1 MTTST
6 CGTPGT
12 ADRPI
17 PTGGGRTTPDATRS
31 GDGARGRAAEAGGGS
46 ERTAFV
52 LSGGG
57 SLGAVQVGMLQ
68 ALSGAGVEPDLL
80 VGTSAGA
87 VNATWVAGHG
97 MSSDSLGELAQLWR
111 RLRRS
116 ELFPIHPDRLLGALL
131 GRARAFS
138 SSDRLG
144 ELVRTHAGFD
154 DLTDAAIETHLLATN
169 LLTGHPVLLSTGPVD
184 AAVRASAAVPGLYPP
199 VLIDGQHLVD
209 GGVAHHS
216 SLSDAVALGATT
228 IWVLP
233 TGYPC
238 ALLRPPRTAVG
249 VALQALTLLI
259 EEQLITEV
267 ATHSPD
273 VTVKV
278 LPPLCPLAVSAAD
291 FSQAD
296 QLIDRSRR
304 DTARWL
310 TEGGHE
316 LPAQERFLG
325 LHEHSG
331 QARQS
336 ATGLP
341 RPGRTDRPE
350 PKPRLSGARL
360 P

>member
-1 MTTST
+1 MATPTTS
-6 CGTPGT
+6 
-12 ADRPI
+12 I
-17 PTGGGRTTPDATRS
+17 PDSAGGAGSARAGGGRA
-31 GDGARGRAAEAGGGS
+31 

-68 ALSGAGVEPDLL
+68 ALGAAGVEPDLL

-97 MSSDSLGELAQLWR
+97 MDHDSLGELAELWR
-111 RLRRS
+111 RLRRT
-116 ELFPIHPDRLLGALL
+116 ELFPLRLDRVLGALL
-131 GRARAFS
+131 GRSRAVS

-144 ELVRTHAGFD
+144 QLVRDHAGFA
-154 DLTDAAIETHLLATN
+154 DLADAAVETHLVATN
-169 LLTGHPVLLSTGPVD
+169 LLTGHSVLLSDGPVD

-199 VLIDGQHLVD
+199 VLIDGQHLID

-216 SLSDAVALGATT
+216 SISDAVTLGATT

-238 ALLRPPRTAVG
+238 ALPRPPRTAVG

-267 ATHSPD
+267 ATHAPE

-291 FSQAD
+291 FSHAE
-296 QLIDRSRR
+296 QLVDRARR
-304 DTARWL
+304 ATERWL
-310 TEGGHE
+310 VQGGPE
-316 LPAQERFLG
+316 LPAQERFLA
-325 LHEHSG
+325 LHHHPNQGPSPKPVTARNGRRATAQSDDQHSG
-331 QARQS
+331 AHP
-336 ATGLP
+336 T
-341 RPGRTDRPE
+341 
-350 PKPRLSGARL
+350 
-360 P
+360 